1 MANGV
6 IRVGLIGAGFNTRYR
21 HIPGFQSIDGVEVVA
36 VANRTR
42 QSGQRIAD
50 EFNISTVYDDW
61 RTLLEDDSID
71 AVCIGTWPYMH
82 RTLTLAALEKDKHV
96 LCEARMATNAQEAH
110 DMLNAAKAKPRLV
123 TQIVPAPTT
132 FKVDNLVKGLLAE
145 GYLGKLLAIE
155 IQGLSAGGFI
165 DYDSPLHWRHDR
177 DLSGYNTLSIGIWF
191 ETLIRWVGRAT
202 QVMAMTQV
210 CVPQRKDANGQLTS
224 ITIPDHV
231 DIICQL
237 SNGAQA
243 HLRASAVTGLSPG
256 DEIWLYGTEGTL
268 YLDPDLNV
276 YGGRRGDQQLSLIPN
291 PPEQQ
296 YDWRVEAE
304 FIGAIRGEEP
314 IVHNPFEVGVHYMEW
329 TEAVTRSAQTGRAI
343 SLPL

>member
-1 MANGV
+1 MTSGA
-6 IRVGLIGAGFNTRYR
+6 IKVGIIGAGFNCRYR
-21 HIPGFQSIDGVEVVA
+21 HIPGFQEIDGVDVVA

-42 QSGQRIAD
+42 ESGKKVAD
-50 EFNISTVYDDW
+50 EFDIPTVYDDW
-61 RTLLEDDSID
+61 RALLGDDSID

-96 LCEARMATNAQEAH
+96 LCEARMAVNAQEAH
-110 DMLNAAKAKPRLV
+110 DMLNAAKAKPGLV

-132 FKVDNLVKGLLAE
+132 FKVDNLVKGLLAD
-145 GYLGKLLAIE
+145 GFLGRLLSVE
-155 IQGLSAGGFI
+155 VQGLSAGGFI

-177 DLSGYNTLSIGIWF
+177 DLSGYNTLNIGIWY
-191 ETLIRWVGRAT
+191 ETLLRWVGRAAK
-202 QVMAMTQV
+202 VMAMTQIN
-210 CVPQRKDANGQLTS
+210 VPQRKDASGQWKG

-231 DIICQL
+231 DILCQL
-237 SNGAQA
+237 ANGAQA
-243 HLRASAVTGLSPG
+243 HIRSSAVTGLPRG

-268 YLDPDLNV
+268 YVDPQLDV
-276 YGGRRGDQQLSLIPN
+276 YGGRRGDNQLSLIPN

-314 IVHNPFEVGVHYMEW
+314 IVHTPFEAGVHYMEW
-329 TEAVTRSAQTGRAI
+329 TEAVARSAQTGRAV

>member
-1 MANGV
+1 MTSGAIKIG
-6 IRVGLIGAGFNTRYR
+6 IIGAGFNCRYR
-21 HIPGFQSIDGVEVVA
+21 HIPGFQEIDGVDVVA

-42 QSGQRIAD
+42 ESGKKAAD
-50 EFNISTVYDDW
+50 EFNIPTVYDDW
-61 RTLLEDDSID
+61 RALLGDDSID

-110 DMLNAAKAKPRLV
+110 DMLNAAKAKPGLV

-132 FKVDNLVKGLLAE
+132 FKVDNLVKGLLAD
-145 GYLGKLLAIE
+145 GYLGRLLAVE
-155 IQGLSAGGFI
+155 VQGLSAGGFI

-177 DLSGYNTLSIGIWF
+177 DLSGYNTLNIGIWY
-191 ETLIRWVGRAT
+191 ETLLRWVGRAT
-202 QVMAMTQV
+202 KVMAMTQV
-210 CVPQRKDANGQLTS
+210 NVSQRKDASGQRKG

-231 DIICQL
+231 DILCQL
-237 SNGAQA
+237 ANGAQA
-243 HLRASAVTGLSPG
+243 HIRSSAVTGLPRG

-268 YLDPDLNV
+268 YVDPQLDV
-276 YGGRRGDQQLSLIPN
+276 YGGRRGDNQLSLIPN

-304 FIGAIRGEEP
+304 FIGAIRGEEL
-314 IVHNPFEVGVHYMEW
+314 IVHTPFEAGVHYMEW
-329 TEAVTRSAQTGRAI
+329 TEAVARSAQTGRAV